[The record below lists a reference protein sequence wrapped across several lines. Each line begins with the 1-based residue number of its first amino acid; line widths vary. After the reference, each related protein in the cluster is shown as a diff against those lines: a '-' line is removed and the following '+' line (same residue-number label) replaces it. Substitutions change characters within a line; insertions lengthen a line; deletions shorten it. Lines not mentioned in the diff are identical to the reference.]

1 MVPVPAF
8 PKVFGAC
15 RTYEVVSNHLS
26 GERLSD
32 GRLPSN
38 NALGR
43 GADEPVLE
51 TSTDSLIVSGR
62 PVRSVVT
69 PEITQPPATRSRARG
84 AADSNRR
91 PCPNGK
97 S

>member
-8 PKVFGAC
+8 PKVFGGC
-15 RTYEVVSNHLS
+15 RAYPVVSNHLS
-26 GERLSD
+26 GDRLSD
-32 GRLPSN
+32 DRLPSN
-38 NALGR
+38 TAFGR
-43 GADEPVLE
+43 GADDPVLE
-51 TSTDSLIVSGR
+51 TSTDSLIVSGS

-69 PEITQPPATRSRARG
+69 PEITQPPAIRSRARG
-84 AADSNRR
+84 AAVSNRR

>member
-8 PKVFGAC
+8 SKVFGICIA
-15 RTYEVVSNHLS
+15 YAVVSNHAS

-32 GRLPSN
+32 DRLPSH
-38 NALGR
+38 NAFGR
-43 GADEPVLE
+43 RADDPVFE
-51 TSTDSLIVSGR
+51 TSADSLIVSGSPGAKR
-62 PVRSVVT
+62 GYAG
-69 PEITQPPATRSRARG
+69 EQPPASDQVESAG
-84 AADSNRR
+84 AAVSNRR